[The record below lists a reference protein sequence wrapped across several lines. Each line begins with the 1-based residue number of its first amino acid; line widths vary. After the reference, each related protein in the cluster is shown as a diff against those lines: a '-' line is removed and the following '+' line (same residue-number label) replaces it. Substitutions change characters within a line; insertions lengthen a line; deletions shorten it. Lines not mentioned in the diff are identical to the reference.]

1 MKKNENRQKINDC
14 LGEPKSKKIGSSS
27 SVGDST
33 STRILNEPLVI
44 TGETSSHV
52 SYQYNESRY
61 SSPITSPN
69 EVTPVSDFEPSVT
82 GTNPASFWVSPEL
95 ILDSSKVLITFP
107 TEELRQF
114 KESII

>member
-1 MKKNENRQKINDC
+1 MNDV

-27 SVGDST
+27 SNGDLT
-33 STRILNEPLVI
+33 SARVLNEPLGVS
-44 TGETSSHV
+44 GETSSHA

-82 GTNPASFWVSPEL
+82 ETNPASFWVSPDL
-95 ILDSSKVLITFP
+95 ILDSSKVLINFP
-107 TEELRQF
+107 REELRHYKKSF
-114 KESII
+114 VLSI